1 MKYLI
6 YGNEQDAKNRSEQI
20 ANEQGCSGNLT
31 KYWFGWITSYS
42 NPPATAMIVPDD
54 QTDLLNH
61 SEQSLLQTNAQLEAM
76 GWFPPQ
82 ILPIP

>member
-31 KYWFGWITSYS
+31 KYWFGWVTSYS
-42 NPPATAMIVPDD
+42 NPPATALIIPED
-54 QTDLLNH
+54 QTDKLNP
-61 SEQSLLQTNAQLEAM
+61 SEQSLLQTQDQIKSM
-76 GWFPPQ
+76 DWFPPPS
-82 ILPIP
+82 IS